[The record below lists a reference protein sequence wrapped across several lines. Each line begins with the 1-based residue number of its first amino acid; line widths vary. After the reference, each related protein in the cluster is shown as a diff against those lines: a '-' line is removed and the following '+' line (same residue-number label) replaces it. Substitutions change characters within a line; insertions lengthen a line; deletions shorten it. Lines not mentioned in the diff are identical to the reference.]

1 MPVRA
6 LADLFRPRGEA
17 PAPDFR
23 TAEEPEITIP
33 PMPGTEP
40 GEEGSLTRPSLDA
53 ARRRLAESFTPTR
66 PLVGRRKRKDGDQS
80 SSIGFIG
87 REAERERIMRAVAE
101 DRSHVVIFGERGR
114 GKTSLANMVMA
125 QALAMGFVVARHVC
139 AANSDFDSI
148 MRGLFRDIPRW
159 LSTLGPAGPEDPPG
173 ALGLLPDRPVLPGDV
188 MVASNALIEL
198 RLLLVVDEFDRVVD
212 QETRTAFADTLKQ
225 LSDRGVPLSFVI
237 IGVSES
243 AEELLGRHPSIQRCV
258 TRVPL
263 PLLSHEEVEELVE
276 RGAERAGL
284 DYSPTARACIA
295 ELARGVP
302 YMGQLLALRAGQAAL
317 DHGRTAVQGSDLI
330 AAMQAAVVE
339 ADPRIIAIYDSVTRM
354 ERDPAALGALRAA
367 AAGRQDS
374 LGRFQVWQDGPPD
387 KPVLRVAGIAA
398 DPDAWRRVLQSGA
411 IHPFRGDGP
420 GLYVFGEA
428 MLQQL
433 VLLRAVLAQQA
444 PRPGPGATPE

>member
-6 LADLFRPRGEA
+6 LTDLFRQREA
-17 PAPDFR
+17 PP
-23 TAEEPEITIP
+23 AEEPEIAIP
-33 PMPGTEP
+33 PMPGSEP
-40 GEEGSLTRPSLDA
+40 GEEGGPSRQPGLDA

-87 REAERERIMRAVAE
+87 RETERERIMRAVAE

-173 ALGLLPDRPVLPGDV
+173 ALGLLPTRPVLPGDI

-212 QETRTAFADTLKQ
+212 QETRTSFADTLKQ

-284 DYSPTARACIA
+284 DYSPAARTCIA

-302 YMGQLLALRAGQAAL
+302 YMGQLLALRAGQSAL

-339 ADPRIIAIYDSVTRM
+339 ADPRIIALYDSVTRM
-354 ERDPAALGALRAA
+354 ERDPAALGILRAA
-367 AAGRQDS
+367 AAGRQDG
-374 LGRFQVWQDGPPD
+374 LGRFQAWQEGA
-387 KPVLRVAGIAA
+387 VLRVAGVRA

-411 IHPFRGDGP
+411 IHPFRGEGP
-420 GLYVFGEA
+420 DLYVFGEA

-444 PRPGPGATPE
+444 PRPVAGGTAA